1 MKDETLAIHA
11 GFKSDPTSKATVPPI
26 YQTVAYEFDD
36 AAHGAALFNLEVE
49 GNIYSRIMNPTV
61 DVLEKRSAELEGGIA
76 GLCLSAGSAAINY
89 SILNIAEQ
97 GNNIVTVPLLYG
109 GTYTLFKH
117 MLPRQGIDVRF
128 AADDSV
134 EAMQGLIDGKTTA
147 IFCETIGNPAGNI
160 VDLEALAN
168 MAHEHGVPL
177 VVDNTVATPAVT
189 KPIEWGADI
198 VVNSL
203 TKYMAGHGNTLG
215 GVIVDSGE
223 FPWDKYPE
231 KFHMLT
237 EPEESYHGVVYTEA
251 LGAAAYIGRA
261 RTVPLRNTGSALS
274 PMSAFNILQGL
285 STLPLRMERH
295 CDNAIAVARHLSD
308 HPQVEWVNFAGLPDS
323 PYFEL
328 AQKYA
333 NGKPSALLT
342 FGIKGGF
349 DAGVKFYDALQMF
362 LRLVNI
368 GDVKSLAAHPASTT
382 HRQLS
387 EQELASAG
395 VTPDMIRLCIGI
407 EHIDDILADLD
418 QALAAAK

>member
-11 GFKSDPTSKATVPPI
+11 GFKSDPTTKAVASPI

-61 DVLEKRSAELEGGIA
+61 DILEKRAAELEGGIA
-76 GLCLSAGSAAINY
+76 GLCVSAGSAAINY
-89 SILNIAEQ
+89 AILNIAES

-117 MLPRQGIDVRF
+117 MLPKLGVEVRF
-128 AADDSV
+128 AGDDSV
-134 EAMQGLIDGKTTA
+134 ESMQRLIDDKTTA
-147 IFCETIGNPAGNI
+147 VFCESIGNPAGNI
-160 VDLEALAN
+160 VDIEAWAAT
-168 MAHEHGVPL
+168 AHERGVPL
-177 VVDNTVATPAVT
+177 IVDNTVATPALI
-189 KPIEWGADI
+189 KPIQWGADI

-203 TKYMAGHGNTLG
+203 TKYMAGHGNSLG
-215 GVIVDSGE
+215 GVIVDGGNFAWAE
-223 FPWDKYPE
+223 HAE
-231 KFHMLT
+231 KFPMLT
-237 EPEESYHGVVYTEA
+237 EPEPSYHGVVYTEA
-251 LGAAAYIGRA
+251 LGPAAYIGRV

-274 PMSAFNILQGL
+274 PMNAFMILQGIA
-285 STLPLRMERH
+285 TLPLRMERH
-295 CDNAIAVARHLSD
+295 CENALAVAEYLST
-308 HPQVEWVNFAGLPDS
+308 HPRVEWVRFAGLPNS
-323 PYFEL
+323 PYYDL
-328 AQKYA
+328 ARKYT

-349 DAGVKFYDALQMF
+349 DAGVKFYDALEMF

-387 EQELASAG
+387 EQELTSAG
-395 VTPDMIRLCIGI
+395 VSPDMIRLCIGI
-407 EHIDDILADLD
+407 EHIDDIIADLD
-418 QALAAAK
+418 QALAQSG